1 MKGIFKTKTFWG
13 AIAGIA
19 AAIGGLVSGEV
30 GASQTIL
37 LIVGFLITIFFRDA
51 LLNPK

>member
-1 MKGIFKTKTFWG
+1 MKNILKTKTFWA

-19 AAIGGLVSGEV
+19 TAIGGLVSGE
-30 GASQTIL
+30 ATATQSIL
-37 LIVGFLITIFFRDA
+37 LIVGFLLSIFFRDA

>member
-1 MKGIFKTKTFWG
+1 VKGIWKTKTFWA

-19 AAIGGLVSGEV
+19 TALGGWISGEV
-30 GASQTIL
+30 NASQSIL
-37 LIVGFLITIFFRDA
+37 LIVGFLISIFFRDA